1 MSRPMAWNP
10 NDHEISLSATVTIPR
25 KMREPRVPIDPI
37 MHGEREHA
45 GMNNHGDGFLNHNR

>member
-1 MSRPMAWNP
+1 MAWNP